1 MQHHTNAYRN
11 LLALCLS
18 LLVMSLACGCAH
30 IFRSARYEAIGKNPP
45 NPFPDIKK
53 VAVTPFATDEAM
65 QPVPLDR
72 SLSYAEAL
80 ASELAQF
87 PGFEVVRAYR
97 QASVPPQGGAPLNGN
112 ESEDLAND
120 LDVDAVIIGSIT
132 EYDPY
137 VPRIGITLTLIRTRT
152 SEAPRFSD
160 LELLAQT
167 GEPIVRRREETGQVL
182 AIRVEKIFDS
192 RQDAVKNALEK
203 YAVTRSG
210 DDSAAGREQ
219 YLRES
224 NYIQFISN
232 MMIREL
238 LQAATR

>member
-1 MQHHTNAYRN
+1 
-11 LLALCLS
+11 
-18 LLVMSLACGCAH
+18 MSLACGCSYL
-30 IFRSARYEAIGKNPP
+30 FRSARYEALGKNPP
-45 NPFPDIKK
+45 NNLNDIKK
-53 VAVTPFATDEAM
+53 VAITPFATDEAM
-65 QPVPLDR
+65 QSVPLDR

-97 QASVPPQGGAPLNGN
+97 QATVPPEASYGPEAPKVNGS
-112 ESEDLAND
+112 ESEDFAKD

-137 VPRIGITLTLIRTRT
+137 TPRIGITLTLIRTHPAG
-152 SEAPRFSD
+152 EAARHFAD

-167 GEPIVRRREETGQVL
+167 GRPLVVRHEETGEIL

-192 RQDAVKNALEK
+192 RQDAVRNALEK
-203 YAVTRSG
+203 YAFTRSG
-210 DDSAAGREQ
+210 EKSPAGADQ

-224 NYIQFISN
+224 GYIQFISN

-238 LQAATR
+238 LKTAEEQKGEKGKD